1 MPFWMSGRLMEETG
15 ATAVYEVNVL
25 EEELKTLTRPV
36 LIEHFETMFVKLDF
50 VRE

>member
-1 MPFWMSGRLMEETG
+1 MEETG
-15 ATAVYEVNVL
+15 ATCNVYEVNVL